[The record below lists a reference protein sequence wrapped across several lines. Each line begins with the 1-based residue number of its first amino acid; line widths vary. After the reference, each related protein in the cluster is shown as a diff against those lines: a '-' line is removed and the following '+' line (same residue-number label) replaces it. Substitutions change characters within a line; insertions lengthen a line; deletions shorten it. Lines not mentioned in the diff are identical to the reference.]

1 MNTSLTTLT
10 DEPNRLITR
19 GDRTPRLRWASIA
32 AAALAGLI
40 AIGTA
45 RAQENATTQPADS
58 TSATTEPAPLAG
70 NTGPNL
76 VASGTDSTGSI
87 HLMVNRSAVVTTKV
101 NYSRVSVGDPTIV
114 APILV
119 GPKDILLT
127 AKKPGSTQLI
137 IWDDQNRAQT
147 IDVTVESDLGTLR
160 QQLAHTF
167 PEVSVDVSSANGTVV
182 LKGRVPTV
190 TLADQIMQVAAPYS
204 PNPPLNL
211 MEISGG
217 QQVVLQVRFAEVS
230 RSLTSNLGF
239 NAFVSDGK
247 STFGFG
253 QGSAN
258 NFTAGQATG
267 ITNADSLPASISL
280 FGSGQFGKTALQYY
294 IEALRSNSLLRIL
307 AEPNVMATSGQEA
320 DFLAGGEFPYPVPQ
334 ASGGGSVITI
344 AYKDFGVELRFTP
357 VVLGDGRIRLKVA
370 PEVSSLDFSDGVS
383 VAGTTVPGLTKRTL
397 STTVELAEGQTFALA
412 GLLQR
417 QINATTSITPLLGDI
432 PVLGALF
439 RSVSYQDNDSELVVL
454 VTPHLVGAMN
464 PGEVPDM
471 PGEKWRY
478 PTEAE
483 LFANH
488 DLGGPLPDTKNGPNT
503 QPAQFYGHFGFA
515 PATGAT
521 PGSDMTTTGPAK

>member
-1 MNTSLTTLT
+1 MNTKLTHITE
-10 DEPNRLITR
+10 EPNRLVAPQ
-19 GDRTPRLRWASIA
+19 GNRTPRLRWAKVA

-45 RAQENATTQPADS
+45 HAQDATTQPADTS
-58 TSATTEPAPLAG
+58 TVASG

-87 HLMVNRSAVVTTKV
+87 HLMVNRSVVVTTKGT
-101 NYSRVSVGDPTIV
+101 YSRVSVGDPTIV
-114 APILV
+114 TPILV
-119 GPKDILLT
+119 GPKDILMT

-167 PEVSVDVSSANGTVV
+167 PDVAVDVSSANGTVV

-190 TLADQIMQVAAPYS
+190 TVADQIMQVAAPYS
-204 PNPPLNL
+204 PNAPLNL
-211 MEISGG
+211 MEVSGG

-230 RSLTSNLGF
+230 RSASTNLGF
-239 NAFVSDGK
+239 NAFASDG
-247 STFGFG
+247 TTRFGWNNGPGGSPIGAFSSG
-253 QGSAN
+253 Q
-258 NFTAGQATG
+258 QAT
-267 ITNADSLPASISL
+267 IDPSVTL
-280 FGSGQFGKTALQYY
+280 FGTGGFGKTALEYY
-294 IEALRSNSLLRIL
+294 IQALRTNSLLRIL

-334 ASGGGSVITI
+334 STGGGTAITI
-344 AYKDFGVELRFTP
+344 EYKDYGVELKFTP
-357 VVLGDGRIRLKVA
+357 VVLGDGHIRLKVA
-370 PEVSSLDFSDGVS
+370 PEVSALDYTNAVTVS
-383 VAGTTVPGLTKRTL
+383 GTSVPGLTKRTL

-417 QINATTSITPLLGDI
+417 QVTASASITPLLGDLPI
-432 PVLGALF
+432 LGTLF
-439 RSVSYQDNDSELVVL
+439 RSVSYQDSDSELVVL

-464 PGEVPDM
+464 PGEVPDA

-478 PTEAE
+478 PTEPE
-483 LFANH
+483 LFLNH
-488 DLGGPLPDTKNGPNT
+488 DLGGPAAEHQEGPNT
-503 QPAQFYGHFGFA
+503 QPTSFYGHYGFA
-515 PATGAT
+515 PATT
-521 PGSDMTTTGPAK
+521 PDTDPSTTAPAN